1 MSFTLKSKEQ
11 LFGIRQFVNGNIPV
25 FNRKLDDGVVAE
37 ANRDNT
43 IYVDEN
49 APDSFLQDNLT
60 LEEETEH
67 LLQMKKGNQYTHDHI
82 IENTPSQ
89 FNIYKRD
96 GDKIIPITNKAQG
109 IKREGD
115 PSSSWEAA
123 AKFNAK
129 NNTNNVQDMVS

>member
-67 LLQMKKGNQYTHDHI
+67 MQRI
-82 IENTPSQ
+82 
-89 FNIYKRD
+89 
-96 GDKIIPITNKAQG
+96 GDVVLNRA
-109 IKREGD
+109 
-115 PSSSWEAA
+115 SSSNE
-123 AKFNAK
+123 KG
-129 NNTNNVQDMVS
+129 